1 LPRVTATSTASS
13 LATLDTLSDQV
24 HRRLRT
30 LLMAGALAPGQ
41 KLTLRGLADRFGTS
55 VMPVRD
61 AVRRLTAA
69 GGLVVQANR
78 TIRVNAPSSSAFA
91 EMIRI
96 RCALEGLATEV
107 SCSELSFSQ
116 VHRLRKLVQ
125 RYEILGKRPHPN
137 PTLLARANRDL
148 HFSVY
153 RAARMPQL
161 LALIEG
167 LWIQVGPVLSM
178 IMRQTSHGLNRRDA
192 IDHHT
197 RLIESLQQG
206 DAVRARQA
214 VVADIRQTG
223 TLILRSGFLDA
234 LNEEPMQSRRPV
246 RRVTHRL

>member
-24 HRRLRT
+24 HQRLRT